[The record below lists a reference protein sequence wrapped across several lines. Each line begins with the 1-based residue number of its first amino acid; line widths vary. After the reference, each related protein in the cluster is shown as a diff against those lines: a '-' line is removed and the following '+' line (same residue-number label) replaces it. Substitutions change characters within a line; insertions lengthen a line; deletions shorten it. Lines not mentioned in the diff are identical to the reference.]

1 MNKNLNITNTLT
13 GRKENFVP
21 INKKKVGMYVCGP
34 TVYDFPHIG
43 NARPLVVFDVLFRI
57 LIKIF
62 GKDKITYVRNITDID
77 DKIIE
82 ASKKKGISISELTNE
97 VTKEFHLN
105 CVSLFC
111 MKPTVEPKATDHV
124 NEMISMT
131 DNLIKLK
138 AAYEKKGH
146 VYFSV
151 SSFKGYGKLSNKKID
166 ELKIG
171 ARVEVSDLK
180 NDPLDFVLW
189 KPSNKDE
196 PGWNSPWGRG
206 RPGWHLECSVMS
218 EKYLGKNFDI
228 HGGGLDLIFPHHENE
243 IAQSC
248 SNNNTKSFANYW
260 VHNGFVTINREKM
273 SKSLGNVIT
282 ISDAVNKYSGQV
294 VRLALLSAHYSQP
307 LDWNEKLLSSQKN
320 TLDKWYSIYTEKE
333 KNTSE
338 VDEILLDDIN
348 TPGYIA
354 KLHDLY
360 NAASKGD
367 EEKKSKFNKACKLI
381 GLFDL
386 SKEEWESLKK
396 SKINVSESYI
406 KNKIEERV
414 KAKNNGNFDLAD
426 KIRDELSSKGIII
439 EDQKDKTIWKVK

>member
-1 MNKNLNITNTLT
+1 MNNLLLTNSLT
-13 GRKENFVP
+13 RKKEIFKP
-21 INKKKVGMYVCGP
+21 INPKKISLYACGP
-34 TVYDFPHIG
+34 TVYDSPHVG
-43 NARPLVVFDVLFRI
+43 NARSLVVFDVLYRI
-57 LIKIF
+57 LKTLY
-62 GKDKITYVRNITDID
+62 GSNVTYVRNITDVD
-77 DKIIE
+77 DKIID
-82 ASKKKGISISELTNE
+82 ASHKNKMSIEEITNKI
-97 VTKEFHLN
+97 TNIFHENCKSLN
-105 CVSLFC
+105 CLEPSI
-111 MKPTVEPKATDHV
+111 EPKATEHIKGMI
-124 NEMISMT
+124 EMTASLIS
-131 DNLIKLK
+131 KGF
-138 AAYEKKGH
+138 AYENQGH

-151 SSFKGYGKLSNKKID
+151 NSFKDYGKLSNKNLD
-166 ELKIG
+166 ELKAGTRI
-171 ARVEVSDLK
+171 EVSDLK
-180 NDPLDFVLW
+180 KNPVDFVLW
-189 KPSNKDE
+189 KPSKNED
-196 PGWNSPWGRG
+196 PGWESPWGRG

-273 SKSLGNVIT
+273 SKSLGNIIT

-307 LDWNEKLLSSQKN
+307 LDWNEKLLTNQKN
-320 TLDKWYSIYTEKE
+320 TLDKWYSIYSEKE

-338 VDEILLDDIN
+338 VDEVLLDDIN

-367 EEKKSKFNKACKLI
+367 EEKKSKFNRACKLI

-386 SKEEWESLKK
+386 SKEEWESIKK
-396 SKINVSESYI
+396 SKISVSESYI
-406 KNKIEERV
+406 KNKIEERE

-439 EDQKDKTIWKVK
+439 EDQKGKTIWKAK

>member
-1 MNKNLNITNTLT
+1 MSNLLLTNSLT
-13 GRKENFVP
+13 RKKEIFKP
-21 INKKKVGMYVCGP
+21 INPKKISLYACGP
-34 TVYDFPHIG
+34 TVYDSPHVG
-43 NARPLVVFDVLFRI
+43 NARSLVVFDVLYRI
-57 LIKIF
+57 LKTLY
-62 GKDKITYVRNITDID
+62 GSNVTYVRNITDVD
-77 DKIIE
+77 DKIID
-82 ASKKKGISISELTNE
+82 ASHKNKMSIEEITNKI
-97 VTKEFHLN
+97 TNIFHENCKSLN
-105 CVSLFC
+105 CLEPSI
-111 MKPTVEPKATDHV
+111 EPKATEHIKGMI
-124 NEMISMT
+124 EMTASLIS
-131 DNLIKLK
+131 KGF
-138 AAYEKKGH
+138 AYENQGH

-151 SSFKGYGKLSNKKID
+151 NSFKDYGKLSNKNLD
-166 ELKIG
+166 ELKAGTRI
-171 ARVEVSDLK
+171 EVSDLK
-180 NDPLDFVLW
+180 KNPVDFVLW
-189 KPSNKDE
+189 KPSKNED
-196 PGWNSPWGRG
+196 PGWESPWGRG

-273 SKSLGNVIT
+273 SKSLGNIIT

-307 LDWNEKLLSSQKN
+307 LDWNEKLLTNQKN
-320 TLDKWYSIYTEKE
+320 TLDKWYSIYSEKE

-338 VDEILLDDIN
+338 VDEVLLDDIN

-367 EEKKSKFNKACKLI
+367 EEKKSKFNRACKLI

-386 SKEEWESLKK
+386 SKEEWESIKK
-396 SKINVSESYI
+396 SKISVSESYI
-406 KNKIEERV
+406 KNKIEERE

-439 EDQKDKTIWKVK
+439 EDQKGKTIWKAK

>member
-1 MNKNLNITNTLT
+1 MSNLLLTNSLT
-13 GRKENFVP
+13 RKKEIFKP
-21 INKKKVGMYVCGP
+21 INPKKISLYACGP
-34 TVYDFPHIG
+34 TVYDNPHVG
-43 NARPLVVFDVLFRI
+43 NARSLVVFDVLYRV
-57 LIKIF
+57 LKVLYRSNV
-62 GKDKITYVRNITDID
+62 TYVRNITDVD

-82 ASKKKGISISELTNE
+82 ASHKNKMSIEEITKKVTN
-97 VTKEFHLN
+97 VFHENCKSLN
-105 CVSLFC
+105 CL
-111 MKPTVEPKATDHV
+111 KPSIEPKATEHIKGMI
-124 NEMISMT
+124 EMTGSLIS
-131 DNLIKLK
+131 KGF
-138 AAYEKKGH
+138 AYENKGH

-151 SSFKGYGKLSNKKID
+151 NSFKDYGKLSNKKLD
-166 ELKIG
+166 ELKAGTRI
-171 ARVEVSDLK
+171 EISDLK
-180 NDPLDFVLW
+180 KNPVDFVLW
-189 KPSNKDE
+189 KPSKNED
-196 PGWNSPWGRG
+196 PGWESPWGRG

-248 SNNNTKSFANYW
+248 SNNDTKSFANYW

-307 LDWNEKLLSSQKN
+307 LDWNEQLLSSQEN
-320 TLDKWYSIYTEKE
+320 TLDKWYNIYSEKV

-338 VDEILLDDIN
+338 VDEALLDDIN

-354 KLHDLY
+354 KLHELY

-386 SKEEWESLKK
+386 SKVEWESIKK
-396 SKINVSESYI
+396 SKISLSESYI
-406 KNKIEERV
+406 KNKIEER
-414 KAKNNGNFDLAD
+414 KIAKNNGNFALAD
-426 KIRDELSSKGIII
+426 KIREELSSKGVII
-439 EDQKDKTIWKVK
+439 EDQKGKTIWKVK

>member
-1 MNKNLNITNTLT
+1 MSNLLLTNSLT
-13 GRKENFVP
+13 RKKEIFKP
-21 INKKKVGMYVCGP
+21 INPKKISLYACGP
-34 TVYDFPHIG
+34 TVYDNPHVG
-43 NARPLVVFDVLFRI
+43 NARSLVVFDVLYRI
-57 LIKIF
+57 LKVLYRSNV
-62 GKDKITYVRNITDID
+62 TYVRNITDVD

-82 ASKKKGISISELTNE
+82 ASHKNKMSIEEITKKVTN
-97 VTKEFHLN
+97 VFHENCKSLN
-105 CVSLFC
+105 CL
-111 MKPTVEPKATDHV
+111 KPSIEPKATEHIKGMI
-124 NEMISMT
+124 EMTASLIS
-131 DNLIKLK
+131 KGF
-138 AAYEKKGH
+138 AYENKGH

-151 SSFKGYGKLSNKKID
+151 NSFKDYGKLSNKNLN
-166 ELKIG
+166 ELKSG
-171 ARVEVSDLK
+171 ARIEISDLK
-180 NDPLDFVLW
+180 KNPVDFVLW
-189 KPSNKDE
+189 KPSKNED
-196 PGWNSPWGRG
+196 PGWESPWGRG

-307 LDWNEKLLSSQKN
+307 LDWNDKLLNNQQN
-320 TLDKWYSIYTEKE
+320 TLDKWYNIYSEKQE
-333 KNTSE
+333 NTSE
-338 VDEILLDDIN
+338 VDEVLLDDIN

-367 EEKKSKFNKACKLI
+367 EEKKSNFNKACRLI

-386 SKEEWESLKK
+386 SKEEWESVKK
-396 SKINVSESYI
+396 SKISVSESYI
-406 KNKIEERV
+406 KNKIEERI
-414 KAKNNGNFDLAD
+414 KAKNNGNFAIAD
-426 KIRDELSSKGIII
+426 KIREELLSKGIII
-439 EDQKDKTIWKVK
+439 EDQKGKTIWKVK

>member
-1 MNKNLNITNTLT
+1 MSNLILTNSLT
-13 GRKENFVP
+13 RKKEIFKP
-21 INKKKVGMYVCGP
+21 INPKKVSLYACGP
-34 TVYDFPHIG
+34 TVYDSPHVG
-43 NARPLVVFDVLFRI
+43 NARSLVVFDVLYRI
-57 LIKIF
+57 LKALY
-62 GKDKITYVRNITDID
+62 GSNVTYVRNITDVD
-77 DKIIE
+77 DKIIDV
-82 ASKKKGISISELTNE
+82 SHKNKMSIEEITNK
-97 VTKEFHLN
+97 VTNVFHENCKSLN
-105 CVSLFC
+105 CLEPSI
-111 MKPTVEPKATDHV
+111 EPKATEHIK
-124 NEMISMT
+124 EMIEMT
-131 DNLIKLK
+131 ASLISKGF
-138 AAYEKKGH
+138 AYENQGH

-151 SSFKGYGKLSNKKID
+151 NSFKDYGKLSNKNLD
-166 ELKIG
+166 ELKAG
-171 ARVEVSDLK
+171 ARIEVSDLK
-180 NDPLDFVLW
+180 KNPVDFVLW
-189 KPSNKDE
+189 KPSKNED
-196 PGWNSPWGRG
+196 PGWVSPWGRG

-248 SNNNTKSFANYW
+248 SNNDTKSFANYW

-307 LDWNEKLLSSQKN
+307 LDWNEQLLSSQEN
-320 TLDKWYSIYTEKE
+320 TLDKWYNIYSEKV

-338 VDEILLDDIN
+338 VDEALLDDIN

-354 KLHDLY
+354 KLHELY

-386 SKEEWESLKK
+386 SKVEWESIKK
-396 SKINVSESYI
+396 SKISLSESYI
-406 KNKIEERV
+406 KNKIEER
-414 KAKNNGNFDLAD
+414 KIAKNNGNFALAD
-426 KIRDELSSKGIII
+426 KIREELSSKGVII
-439 EDQKDKTIWKVK
+439 EDQKGKTIWKVK

>member
-1 MNKNLNITNTLT
+1 MSNLLLTNSLT
-13 GRKENFVP
+13 RKKEIFKP
-21 INKKKVGMYVCGP
+21 INPKKISLYACGP
-34 TVYDFPHIG
+34 TVYDNPHVG
-43 NARPLVVFDVLFRI
+43 NARSLVVFDVLYRV
-57 LIKIF
+57 LKALY
-62 GKDKITYVRNITDID
+62 GSNVTYVRNITDVD

-82 ASKKKGISISELTNE
+82 ASHKNKMSIEEITKKITN
-97 VTKEFHLN
+97 VFHENCKSLN
-105 CVSLFC
+105 CL
-111 MKPTVEPKATDHV
+111 KPSIEPKATEHIKGMI
-124 NEMISMT
+124 EMTASLIS
-131 DNLIKLK
+131 KGF
-138 AAYEKKGH
+138 AYENKGH

-151 SSFKGYGKLSNKKID
+151 NSFKDYGKLSNKNLD
-166 ELKIG
+166 ELKAGTRI
-171 ARVEVSDLK
+171 EVSDLK
-180 NDPLDFVLW
+180 KNPVDFVLW
-189 KPSNKDE
+189 KPSKNED
-196 PGWNSPWGRG
+196 PGWESPWGRG

-248 SNNNTKSFANYW
+248 SNNDIKNFANYW

-307 LDWNEKLLSSQKN
+307 LDWNDKLLNSQET
-320 TLDKWYSIYTEKE
+320 TLDKWYNVYSEKE
-333 KNTSE
+333 EKTSE
-338 VDEILLDDIN
+338 VDEVLLDDIN

-386 SKEEWESLKK
+386 NKSEWESIKK
-396 SKINVSESYI
+396 SKISVPESYI
-406 KNKIEERV
+406 KNKIEERA
-414 KAKNNGNFDLAD
+414 KAKNNKNFALAD
-426 KIRDELSSKGIII
+426 KIREELLSKGIII
-439 EDQKDKTIWKVK
+439 EDQKGKTIWKVK